1 MLCPAEEQADTIDK
15 FGPLK
20 PYLIAMFPD
29 AIFIIEPGTKNG
41 EILLFH
47 LSGASLRENMA
58 ATVLATIPSSKQLNV
73 HLQFRDSNA
82 LMRIKLLQF
91 LHRYKKQQAAA

>member
-41 EILLFH
+41 EILLGPFSVRIMAFSSMVESPPIPE
-47 LSGASLRENMA
+47 LTDTPIFSNSYESKKPESLMAS
-58 ATVLATIPSSKQLNV
+58 I
-73 HLQFRDSNA
+73 
-82 LMRIKLLQF
+82 
-91 LHRYKKQQAAA
+91 AAAVPY